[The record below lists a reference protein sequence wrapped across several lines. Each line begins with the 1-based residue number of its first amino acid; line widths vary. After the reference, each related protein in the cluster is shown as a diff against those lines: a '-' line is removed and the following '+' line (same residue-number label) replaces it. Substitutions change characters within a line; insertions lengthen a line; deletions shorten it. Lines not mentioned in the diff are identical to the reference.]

1 MRAYCANTSAQ
12 RGQLVLREHPRTATT
27 SRGQGLWE
35 FGNTFAD
42 SVRFRDPLP
51 HGAAALSPRPRPMQ
65 GPRRVWK

>member
-42 SVRFRDPLP
+42 SVRFRDL
-51 HGAAALSPRPRPMQ
+51 
-65 GPRRVWK
+65 